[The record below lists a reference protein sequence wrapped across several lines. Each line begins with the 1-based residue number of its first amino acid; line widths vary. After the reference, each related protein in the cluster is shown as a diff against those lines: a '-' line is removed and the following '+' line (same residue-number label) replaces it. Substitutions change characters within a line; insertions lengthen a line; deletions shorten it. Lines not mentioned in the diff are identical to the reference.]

1 MALGQYRIKVVPV
14 LDTASLQNQLAQA
27 GVKGGSVGK
36 AGQVGGEAYANSF
49 TRALKER
56 FKYSIAN
63 ALIYGTQNAVKDMV
77 NNVRELDK
85 AQTELRKVTDLGG
98 KSLEKYTNR
107 AYKMSGAVAKTGTEI
122 IQAATEFSKQGFGT
136 EDALKLSKIAS
147 EFQNIADTEI
157 DAATAAKFINSQIKA
172 FGNTDGF
179 KQLTSDAEKAEKVI
193 DAVNEV
199 ANNFG
204 VGTNDL
210 QMALTKTGAALKG
223 YGNSYS
229 ETIGLITAGTE
240 MLPNQASKVARGW
253 RTIGANVLKLAQS
266 EETLEAANGK
276 VNISLRDSQGNMK
289 STFDILQDLHTG
301 IDGQSVAWKD
311 LSQEEQSAI
320 SLMLAGKTQTEV
332 FKSTMDNFSQ
342 AIKANETALNSQ
354 GSAARE
360 NAKYLDSIQ
369 GHLAS
374 FQSAWEKLSY
384 DLIDSKTIK
393 SFIDIGTGAIN
404 VIDRIVNALD
414 KLPGKTGA
422 LVGLVSI
429 FSSILG
435 AKKLWSIAEGMVGI
449 SKGVE
454 AVGATAKTTTSFTS
468 LFAKDL
474 TSWVAGGTSVIGTL
488 GMLAGA
494 VAVVGTAFYI
504 ANEQYK
510 NSFRGKVDEYHK
522 IGNEI
527 ESIQSEIETLTSKEG
542 ALTGEEQTRLNL
554 LKMQL
559 QVLEKQQAITQK
571 EATQAFNKEA
581 KKNLAQDVSG
591 LAKDS
596 QAPDYGGKYIKAMR
610 ERLSLEKQIAAIQ
623 EESAKSGK
631 VNEKQLEKL
640 NKQYE
645 EAVANEG
652 DWLEALIK
660 QHDLLSEVS
669 YDELDNW
676 GKTYYDNIHKAYLQA
691 QSDIRS
697 VQDAVGNAVDAFG
710 SQQFD
715 AWNID
720 VSSLKSAADL
730 AEQIKSKIS
739 ELGDDEEITIYARDE
754 AGNIIDAISQKKGE
768 LTNEEWELVVDATT
782 SGNYDKL
789 KQEIDSG
796 NVEHKDIL
804 MQFIPEG
811 EGNVESVKS
820 DLSESETTPIK
831 FEPEGAEKVDA
842 TKKSLAKDETTTVGV
857 KTDGGENKIRAGLA
871 EIMKPKTATVN
882 VTERGLKSVKSEYD
896 SIKPKTVNVTINKTT
911 VETTVKKAGGKR
923 KGEKGGMAWLGDEG
937 SAQNPKPELVVSDE
951 GAYLA
956 GTQGWEMRNLKPSD
970 TVYTYAQTKKLLSGK
985 QTFSGV
991 ASELPRFKKGKKK
1004 KATKSTPA
1012 TNANVNKAQ
1021 QKVNKAKNKKAKKK
1035 AKEALEKL
1043 QKQRETK
1050 RNEFDSKVAQLKHN
1064 AKVNHWTDAQ
1074 YQAEYTNLYNQYS
1087 AYLSGD
1093 QSNTYTEDHDEY
1105 LDTLAKDESERL
1117 VGLVS
1122 VGGMTAASAVSSIN
1136 AQTHLTADEKK
1147 DYRAK
1152 AYKSSVEY
1160 NLKEYQ
1166 NGKATRQQVLNDI
1179 QNYYKERGKY
1189 DEDYYKMV
1197 DELREADKA
1206 KELKRLNELQEK
1218 EKGKLSY
1225 IKKYAQQQK
1234 DYYDE
1239 QVAKEKEE
1247 AEELETLIELQ
1258 DKLNNAKKT
1267 MVKVYREGVGFV
1279 YEQDTQAIR
1288 EAQKALEDYNKEHT
1302 KTDLEQKAEAW
1313 QKIIDA
1319 IGEAEDL
1326 SEMKELEVLLGITD
1340 ISQLTGNIGL
1350 DATKWGN
1357 LAKTILATEMGLAD
1371 IEKVLNEANGADIEK
1386 LIGSTLSSGDK
1397 TISSSLLSQYIA
1409 KHSFASGTLSSPSGF
1424 SIVGEGGPELRY
1436 LSKGSAIFSNG
1447 ISRNLMEWGQYSPA
1461 QVLSSVL
1468 GGTQSQVFNFDKI
1481 VLPNVHN
1488 ADEFY
1493 KELQALPNRAIQ
1505 QSTFRM

>member
-1 MALGQYRIKVVPV
+1 M
-14 LDTASLQNQLAQA
+14 
-27 GVKGGSVGK
+27 
-36 AGQVGGEAYANSF
+36 
-49 TRALKER
+49 
-56 FKYSIAN
+56 
-63 ALIYGTQNAVKDMV
+63 
-77 NNVRELDK
+77 
-85 AQTELRKVTDLGG
+85 
-98 KSLEKYTNR
+98 
-107 AYKMSGAVAKTGTEI
+107 
-122 IQAATEFSKQGFGT
+122 EFSKQGFGT

-179 KQLTSDAEKAEKVI
+179 KQLTSDAEKAERVI

-404 VIDRIVNALD
+404 VIDKIVNALD

-429 FSSILG
+429 FSGILG

-542 ALTGEEQTRLNL
+542 ELTGEEQTRLNL

-652 DWLEALIK
+652 DWLEALIE

-720 VSSLKSAADL
+720 ISSLKSAADL

-754 AGNIIDAISQKKGE
+754 SGNIIDAISQKKGE

-937 SAQNPKPELVVSDE
+937 SAQNPKPELVVSED

-970 TVYTYAQTKKLLSGK
+970 TVYTYAQTKKLLNGS
-985 QTFSGV
+985 QTFSFAEG
-991 ASELPRFKKGKKK
+991 SEIPRFKKGKKTKAKTQTRAQVQK
-1004 KATKSTPA
+1004 KASK
-1012 TNANVNKAQ
+1012 K
-1021 QKVNKAKNKKAKKK
+1021 QKEKWQKEFDKKLQALKHKAKVQHWSDAK
-1035 AKEALEKL
+1035 
-1043 QKQRETK
+1043 
-1050 RNEFDSKVAQLKHN
+1050 
-1064 AKVNHWTDAQ
+1064 
-1074 YQAEYTNLYNQYS
+1074 YQAEYKKLYNAYYKKATNEQLEDYQEANAEYLNKVAKDSFSKQVKS
-1087 AYLSGD
+1087 ATPESLSSLISAIQSNSNLSADDKAELIESATETANKVGHDRAEKDFSRRTGLISATGTAGLSG
-1093 QSNTYTEDHDEY
+1093 
-1105 LDTLAKDESERL
+1105 LVKD
-1117 VGLVS
+1117 VQ
-1122 VGGMTAASAVSSIN
+1122 AN
-1136 AQTHLTADEKK
+1136 QYLTAEEKQ
-1147 DYRAK
+1147 DTIAK
-1152 AYKSSVEY
+1152 AYQTAVEY

-1166 NGKATRQQVLNDI
+1166 NGKATRNDILKDI
-1179 QNYYKERGKY
+1179 QNYYNTRGQY
-1189 DEDYYKMV
+1189 DETYYEMV
-1197 DELREADKA
+1197 DKLRQADKE
-1206 KELKRLNELQEK
+1206 KELKRLSELEK
-1218 EKGKLSY
+1218 KEENKLSY
-1225 IKKYAQQQK
+1225 IKKYAQRQK
-1234 DYYDE
+1234 EYYDE
-1239 QVAKEKEE
+1239 QVKKEKEE
-1247 AEELETLIELQ
+1247 AEALEELVELQ

-1267 MVKVYREGVGFV
+1267 MIKVYKEGEGFV

-1288 EAQKALEDYNKEHT
+1288 EAQKALEDYNKEQQ
-1302 KTDLEQKAEAW
+1302 KSDLEQKAEAW

-1326 SEMKELEVLLGITD
+1326 SEMKELELALGITN
-1340 ISQLTGNIGL
+1340 ISQITGNIGL
-1350 DATKWGN
+1350 DANKWGN
-1357 LAKTILATEMGLAD
+1357 LAKTILATQMGLED
-1371 IEKVLNEANGADIEK
+1371 ISKILSEAEGADIEK
-1386 LIGSTLSSGDK
+1386 LIGATLSAGNK
-1397 TISSSLLSQYIA
+1397 QISNSLLSQYFA

-1424 SIVGEGGPELRY
+1424 SIVGENGPELRY
-1436 LSKGSAIFSNG
+1436 LSKGSAIFSNRT
-1447 ISRNLMEWGQYSPA
+1447 SRNLMEWGQYSPA

>member
-1 MALGQYRIKVVPV
+1 
-14 LDTASLQNQLAQA
+14 
-27 GVKGGSVGK
+27 
-36 AGQVGGEAYANSF
+36 
-49 TRALKER
+49 
-56 FKYSIAN
+56 
-63 ALIYGTQNAVKDMV
+63 
-77 NNVRELDK
+77 
-85 AQTELRKVTDLGG
+85 
-98 KSLEKYTNR
+98 
-107 AYKMSGAVAKTGTEI
+107 
-122 IQAATEFSKQGFGT
+122 
-136 EDALKLSKIAS
+136 
-147 EFQNIADTEI
+147 
-157 DAATAAKFINSQIKA
+157 
-172 FGNTDGF
+172 
-179 KQLTSDAEKAEKVI
+179 
-193 DAVNEV
+193 
-199 ANNFG
+199 
-204 VGTNDL
+204 
-210 QMALTKTGAALKG
+210 MALTKTGAALKG
-223 YGNSYS
+223 YGNSYA

-266 EETLEAANGK
+266 EETLSAANGK
-276 VNISLRDSQGNMK
+276 VNISLRDSNGNMK
-289 STFDILQDLHTG
+289 STFAILKDLYSG
-301 IDGQSVAWKD
+301 VKGQSVAWKD
-311 LSQEEQSAI
+311 LSQEEQSSI

-332 FKSTMDNFSQ
+332 FKSTMDNFTQ
-342 AIKANETALNSQ
+342 AIKANETAQKSQ
-354 GSAARE
+354 GSAAKE
-360 NAKYLDSIQ
+360 NAKYLDSIEGKMQ
-369 GHLAS
+369 A
-374 FQSAWEKLSY
+374 FRSAWKQLSY
-384 DLIDSKTIK
+384 HLVDSSTIK
-393 SFIDIGTGAIN
+393 SLVDVGTTLIKILDKIVEAIGKLPKPLSTVVGLIMALSTALGGLKLLQFAESFTAIGKAAKGLSGAVEGVGEAANVASGARGLGGLSKALSALTNPAVLGGLAALAVAIAAIEYDKYFSFDSSLKRLNKYQDKLHVVADEIEALRKKRDSGEGLSNAEKTHLAVLEAEERSLRNQIKLEKERVQNAFKTDVNKNQGKRYQERTGPTQLLDYQDARKQEEVLYGKIAEKQKQISDAEVKLQKAREDGDKKMAKRYQNVLDVYNKELSKLDGQQTKLIANTSKASEELGKYWEKISANVNYNDLNKADKQKFDDVHKAFIESQIDASKLKDSYSDVANVINSAMDSLGHKNLNLFDNIDMSSIRTVKDAIN
-404 VIDRIVNALD
+404 AVKKQIQSLDGDTEITFKIKNADGEIEKVTKKVSELTDKDYEAIVHFNDTGIEKVNDDAD
-414 KLPGKTGA
+414 KA
-422 LVGLVSI
+422 
-429 FSSILG
+429 
-435 AKKLWSIAEGMVGI
+435 AENR
-449 SKGVE
+449 
-454 AVGATAKTTTSFTS
+454 
-468 LFAKDL
+468 
-474 TSWVAGGTSVIGTL
+474 TSVIT
-488 GMLAGA
+488 A
-494 VAVVGTAFYI
+494 V
-504 ANEQYK
+504 Q
-510 NSFRGKVDEYHK
+510 
-522 IGNEI
+522 
-527 ESIQSEIETLTSKEG
+527 EG
-542 ALTGEEQTRLNL
+542 A
-554 LKMQL
+554 
-559 QVLEKQQAITQK
+559 
-571 EATQAFNKEA
+571 EA
-581 KKNLAQDVSG
+581 VS
-591 LAKDS
+591 AVIDTASKD
-596 QAPDYGGKYIKAMR
+596 R
-610 ERLSLEKQIAAIQ
+610 NTTVNV
-623 EESAKSGK
+623 EESG
-631 VNEKQLEKL
+631 
-640 NKQYE
+640 
-645 EAVANEG
+645 
-652 DWLEALIK
+652 
-660 QHDLLSEVS
+660 
-669 YDELDNW
+669 
-676 GKTYYDNIHKAYLQA
+676 
-691 QSDIRS
+691 
-697 VQDAVGNAVDAFG
+697 VG
-710 SQQFD
+710 
-715 AWNID
+715 
-720 VSSLKSAADL
+720 
-730 AEQIKSKIS
+730 
-739 ELGDDEEITIYARDE
+739 
-754 AGNIIDAISQKKGE
+754 
-768 LTNEEWELVVDATT
+768 
-782 SGNYDKL
+782 
-789 KQEIDSG
+789 
-796 NVEHKDIL
+796 
-804 MQFIPEG
+804 
-811 EGNVESVKS
+811 SVKS
-820 DLSESETTPIK
+820 AI
-831 FEPEGAEKVDA
+831 
-842 TKKSLAKDETTTVGV
+842 
-857 KTDGGENKIRAGLA
+857 
-871 EIMKPKTATVN
+871 
-882 VTERGLKSVKSEYD
+882 D
-896 SIKPKTVNVTINKTT
+896 SIKGKDVVINII
-911 VETTVKKAGGKR
+911 KKIFEKKQATGKR
-923 KGEKGGMAWLGDEG
+923 KGEQGGVAWLGDEG
-937 SAQNPKPELVVSDE
+937 SAQNPKPELVVGED

-956 GTQGWEMRNLKPSD
+956 GTQGWELYDVKSSD
-970 TVYTYAQTKKLLSGK
+970 TVYTYAQTKKLLSGN

-991 ASELPRFKKGKKK
+991 AREIPRFEKGKKK

-1021 QKVNKAKNKKAKKK
+1021 QEVNKAKSKK
-1035 AKEALEKL
+1035 AKEKAKQALEKL

-1064 AKVNHWTDAQ
+1064 AKVNHWTDAE
-1074 YQAEYTNLYNQYS
+1074 YQAEYTKLYNQYG

-1424 SIVGEGGPELRY
+1424 SLVGENGPELRY
-1436 LSKGSAIFSNG
+1436 LSKGSTIFSNG

-1461 QVLSSVL
+1461 QVLSNVL
-1468 GGTQSQVFNFDKI
+1468 GNTQSQVFNFDKI

-1505 QSTFRM
+1505 QSAFRM

>member
-1 MALGQYRIKVVPV
+1 MALGQYKIKVVPV
-14 LDTASLQNQLAQA
+14 LDTASLHNQLEQA
-27 GVKGGSVGK
+27 GVKGGKVGK
-36 AGQVGGEAYANSF
+36 VGQAGGEAYANGF

-77 NNVRELDK
+77 KNVIELDK
-85 AQTELRKVTDLGG
+85 AQTELKKVTDLTG
-98 KSLEKYTNR
+98 KSLEDYTDR
-107 AYKMSGAVAKTGTEI
+107 AFKMSGAVAKTGTEI
-122 IQAATEFSKQGFGT
+122 VQAATEFSKQGFGT
-136 EDALKLSKIAS
+136 EDALALSKIAS

-157 DAATAAKFINSQIKA
+157 DAATAAKFINSQLKA
-172 FGNTDGF
+172 FGNTEGF

-253 RTIGANVLKLAQS
+253 RTIGANILKFAQDEEVLQV
-266 EETLEAANGK
+266 ANGK

-289 STFDILQDLHTG
+289 STYEILKQLHEGGTEMYHG
-301 IDGQSVAWKD
+301 VELQSTAWEK
-311 LSQEEQSAI
+311 LSQEEQSSI

-332 FKSTMDNFSQ
+332 FKSTMDNFTQ
-342 AIKANETALNSQ
+342 AIKANETAQKSQ

-369 GHLAS
+369 GHMAS
-374 FQSAWEKLSY
+374 FQSAWQKLSH
-384 DLIDSKTIK
+384 DLVDSGIVKG
-393 SFIDIGTGAIN
+393 FLDIGTTIIN
-404 VIDRIVNALD
+404 VVDDIVIALD
-414 KLPGKTGA
+414 KLPGKYS
-422 LVGLVSI
+422 GLIGLLTLMGGLGV
-429 FSSILG
+429 G
-435 AKKLWSIAEGMVGI
+435 AKKLTGVVEGLLGFGKAAEVAAEGA
-449 SKGVE
+449 E
-454 AVGATAKTTTSFTS
+454 AATVATGGSLIGSLSALGSALLPLAPALIALGGAF
-468 LFAKDL
+468 
-474 TSWVAGGTSVIGTL
+474 I
-488 GMLAGA
+488 
-494 VAVVGTAFYI
+494 Y
-504 ANEQYK
+504 ANYQYK
-510 NSFRGKVDEYHK
+510 NSFKGKTEEYEK
-522 IGNEI
+522 LGNEI
-527 ESIQSEIETLTSKEG
+527 LGLQEQIEALESREGDLT
-542 ALTGEEQTRLNL
+542 AEEESRLSI

-559 QVLEKQQAITQK
+559 KVLQQQEELKHKQLTAAFDKDAKEKMRGKVHK
-571 EATQAFNKEA
+571 EQGE
-581 KKNLAQDVSG
+581 DVVVREDLTG
-591 LAKDS
+591 D
-596 QAPDYGGKYIKAMR
+596 KYIKAAEKR
-610 ERLSLEKQIAAIQ
+610 FALQKKIKHLEDEQRKHPLT
-623 EESAKSGK
+623 EEQT
-631 VNEKQLEKL
+631 KQLEKY
-640 NKQYE
+640 NK
-645 EAVANEG
+645 
-652 DWLEALIK
+652 
-660 QHDLLSEVS
+660 
-669 YDELDNW
+669 ELDKVFNNESDALDKLIEEHDALANVDYSKLSSE
-676 GKTYYDNIHKAYLQA
+676 GKAWYDNTHSAYLQA
-691 QSDIRS
+691 LSDIES
-697 VQDAVGNAVDAFG
+697 VRNAVGEAINTFG
-710 SQQFD
+710 SAQFD
-715 AWNID
+715 AWDID
-720 VSSLKSAADL
+720 VTSLKNAGDL
-730 AEQIKSKIS
+730 ISQISQKIS
-739 ELGDDEEITIYARDE
+739 EMGDEEEITLYARDE
-754 AGNIIDAISQKKGE
+754 TGNIIDEVTRKKGE
-768 LTNEEWELVVDATT
+768 LTDEEWELVVNATT
-782 SGNYDKL
+782 TGDYDKL
-789 KQEIDSG
+789 QEYINGDPEHKEVLMDF
-796 NVEHKDIL
+796 VEHGIGEVNAQADDAARTRTADVNVTDNGSANKIGGQIDTASKDRNTTV
-804 MQFIPEG
+804 
-811 EGNVESVKS
+811 NVKESGVGSVKS
-820 DLSESETTPIK
+820 AI
-831 FEPEGAEKVDA
+831 
-842 TKKSLAKDETTTVGV
+842 
-857 KTDGGENKIRAGLA
+857 
-871 EIMKPKTATVN
+871 
-882 VTERGLKSVKSEYD
+882 D
-896 SIKPKTVNVTINKTT
+896 SIKGKDVVINII
-911 VETTVKKAGGKR
+911 KKIFEKKQATGKR
-923 KGEKGGMAWLGDEG
+923 KGEQGGVAWLGDEG
-937 SAQNPKPELVVSDE
+937 SVQNPKPELVVGED

-956 GTQGWEMRNLKPSD
+956 GTQGWELYDVKSSD

-1012 TNANVNKAQ
+1012 TNANVNKAK
-1021 QKVNKAKNKKAKKK
+1021 QKVNKAKNKKAKEK
-1035 AKEALEKL
+1035 AKKALEKL

-1424 SIVGEGGPELRY
+1424 SLVGENGPELRY
-1436 LSKGSAIFSNG
+1436 LSRGSTIFSNG
-1447 ISRNLMEWGQYSPA
+1447 ISRNLMEWGQFSPA
-1461 QVLSSVL
+1461 QVLSNVL

-1505 QSTFRM
+1505 QSAFRM

>member
-36 AGQVGGEAYANSF
+36 AGQVGGEAYANGF

-85 AQTELRKVTDLGG
+85 AQTEFKKVSDLTGE
-98 KSLEKYTNR
+98 SLARYTEQ
-107 AYKMSGAVAKTGTEI
+107 AYKTGAAVAKTGTEI
-122 IQAATEFSKQGFGT
+122 VQAATEFRKSGFN
-136 EDALKLSKIAS
+136 DSDSLKLAKVAS
-147 EFQNIADTEI
+147 MYQNVA
-157 DAATAAKFINSQIKA
+157 
-172 FGNTDGF
+172 
-179 KQLTSDAEKAEKVI
+179 DAEITAGEAANFIVSQMKAYNMTANDAEHII

-199 ANNFG
+199 SNKFAVSSADIATNIGKASAAMATGNVTYEQSIGLMTGMVEITRSGTKAARGLVTIQSRFNQIVDSSSSTGKKLLAFYTEHGIAVKDNEGQLRSFYDVASDLSKVWDTLSENEKRYYLNTQAGANQSQN
-204 VGTNDL
+204 L
-210 QMALTKTGAALKG
+210 AALMR
-223 YGNSYS
+223 NFN
-229 ETIGLITAGTE
+229 TV
-240 MLPNQASKVARGW
+240 M
-253 RTIGANVLKLAQS
+253 
-266 EETLEAANGK
+266 EA
-276 VNISLRDSQGNMK
+276 
-289 STFDILQDLHTG
+289 T
-301 IDGQSVAWKD
+301 
-311 LSQEEQSAI
+311 
-320 SLMLAGKTQTEV
+320 
-332 FKSTMDNFSQ
+332 
-342 AIKANETALNSQ
+342 ETAYNST
-354 GSAARE
+354 GSAAKE
-360 NAKYLDSIQ
+360 NAKYLDSIEGKMQ
-369 GHLAS
+369 A
-374 FQSAWEKLSY
+374 FRSAWEQLSY
-384 DLIDSKTIK
+384 HLVDSSTIK
-393 SFIDIGTGAIN
+393 SLVDIGTTLIK
-404 VIDRIVNALD
+404 VLD
-414 KLPGKTGA
+414 K
-422 LVGLVSI
+422 I
-429 FSSILG
+429 
-435 AKKLWSIAEGMVGI
+435 
-449 SKGVE
+449 VE
-454 AVGATAKTTTSFTS
+454 AVGKLPKPLSTVVGLIMALSTALGGLKLLQFAESFTAIGKA
-468 LFAKDL
+468 AKGLSGAVEGVGEAANVASGAKGIGALKTALGAL
-474 TSWVAGGTSVIGTL
+474 TNPAV
-488 GMLAGA
+488 LAGLAALA
-494 VAVVGTAFYI
+494 VAI
-504 ANEQYK
+504 AAIEYDKYFSFDSSLKRLDKYK
-510 NSFRGKVDEYHK
+510 GELQSVT
-522 IGNEI
+522 
-527 ESIQSEIETLTSKEG
+527 SEIEALKAKRDSDEGLTNAEKTHL
-542 ALTGEEQTRLNL
+542 A
-554 LKMQL
+554 
-559 QVLEKQQAITQK
+559 VLEAEERSLERQIALEKERVQAAFTADINTKQGKRYQERTGPTQLLDYQDARK
-571 EATQAFNKEA
+571 AELALYDKIANKQKMISDAEAKLQKAREDGDKKMVDRYQNVLDVYNKELKKLDSQQSKLTADTA
-581 KKNLAQDVSG
+581 KSAVELAKYWQEVSANVDYSALGKADKAKFNELHRAFIESQIDANNLKDSYEDVSTT
-591 LAKDS
+591 LNNVLNAF
-596 QAPDYGGKYIKAMR
+596 
-610 ERLSLEKQIAAIQ
+610 
-623 EESAKSGK
+623 SGK
-631 VNEKQLEKL
+631 SL
-640 NKQYE
+640 NIF
-645 EAVANEG
+645 
-652 DWLEALIK
+652 D
-660 QHDLLSEVS
+660 DL
-669 YDELDNW
+669 
-676 GKTYYDNIHKAYLQA
+676 
-691 QSDIRS
+691 
-697 VQDAVGNAVDAFG
+697 
-710 SQQFD
+710 
-715 AWNID
+715 D
-720 VSSLKSAADL
+720 VSSFSTVDDVISGIQKHI
-730 AEQIKSKIS
+730 AELDDDTTIKFTATDDTGQVLGKIEGKKS
-739 ELGDDEEITIYARDE
+739 ELTDEQWAVLIEAQATGDWSKFDEVTKRDE
-754 AGNIIDAISQKKGE
+754 YSSVVKFSEEGIEAINKKANDASKNRTSVTKVLENGASQVKSVIDTASKDR
-768 LTNEEWELVVDATT
+768 NTT
-782 SGNYDKL
+782 VNVKESGV
-789 KQEIDSG
+789 G
-796 NVEHKDIL
+796 
-804 MQFIPEG
+804 
-811 EGNVESVKS
+811 SVKS
-820 DLSESETTPIK
+820 AI
-831 FEPEGAEKVDA
+831 
-842 TKKSLAKDETTTVGV
+842 
-857 KTDGGENKIRAGLA
+857 
-871 EIMKPKTATVN
+871 
-882 VTERGLKSVKSEYD
+882 D
-896 SIKPKTVNVTINKTT
+896 SIKGKDVVINII
-911 VETTVKKAGGKR
+911 KKIFEKKQATGKR
-923 KGEKGGMAWLGDEG
+923 KGEQGGVAWLGDEG
-937 SAQNPKPELVVSDE
+937 SVQNPKPELVVGED

-956 GTQGWEMRNLKPSD
+956 GTQGWELYDVKSSD

-1021 QKVNKAKNKKAKKK
+1021 QKVNKAKNKKAKQK
-1035 AKEALEKL
+1035 AKKALEKL

-1122 VGGMTAASAVSSIN
+1122 VGGMTAASAVSNIN